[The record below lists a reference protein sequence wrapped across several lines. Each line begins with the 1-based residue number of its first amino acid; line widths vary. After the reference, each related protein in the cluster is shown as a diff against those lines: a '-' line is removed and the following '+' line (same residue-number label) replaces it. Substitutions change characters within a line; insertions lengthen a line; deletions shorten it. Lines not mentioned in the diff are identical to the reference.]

1 MNKRI
6 FRGISLTALAVL
18 LLSMVVIFGA
28 LYGYFDNLQAS
39 RLRTET
45 ALAAQGVRLSGRA
58 YFEDLEPG
66 DYRLTWVAED
76 GRVLA
81 DTESDPASMENHA
94 SRQEIAQ
101 ALKNGYGESR
111 RYSDTRMEKTLY
123 YALRLE
129 DGSVVR
135 LSVATST
142 VLNLV
147 LGMAQPICLVLAGAL
162 ALSLFL
168 AGRISKK
175 IVAPLNAL
183 DLEHPLDNEGY
194 DELSPLL
201 RRLDVQQ
208 QQIRSRTSEL
218 KRRQA
223 DFSAV
228 TDSMGEGLVLLGRED
243 AVLSINPAACRLLEC
258 TATTGRDILEV
269 NRSPELRS
277 VLAQAH
283 KGKRAEDL
291 MSIRGRRY
299 RLEGTPVES
308 SGGVRGV
315 VLLFQDVTEREQAER
330 IRREFT
336 ANVSHELKTPLHA
349 ISGYAELL
357 SAGMVKPEDMPRFAG
372 NIYTEAQRLILLVED
387 IIRLSQLDEGAA
399 GMGREQVNL
408 AQLVRETAR
417 SLDSVAAEA
426 QVTVETE
433 LENVSVNGIE
443 QLLSGVVY
451 NLTDNAIKYNHP
463 GGTVTIRLSARGE
476 QAILQV
482 ADTGIGIPEE
492 SRERIFE
499 RFYRVDKSRS
509 KEVGGT
515 GLGLSIVKH
524 AVMIHRGTIHVD
536 STLGKG
542 TTITVTLPKDSE

>member
-1 MNKRI
+1 MN
-6 FRGISLTALAVL
+6 FRPC
-18 LLSMVVIFGA
+18 
-28 LYGYFDNLQAS
+28 
-39 RLRTET
+39 
-45 ALAAQGVRLSGRA
+45 SG
-58 YFEDLEPG
+58 
-66 DYRLTWVAED
+66 
-76 GRVLA
+76 
-81 DTESDPASMENHA
+81 
-94 SRQEIAQ
+94 
-101 ALKNGYGESR
+101 
-111 RYSDTRMEKTLY
+111 
-123 YALRLE
+123 
-129 DGSVVR
+129 
-135 LSVATST
+135 
-142 VLNLV
+142 
-147 LGMAQPICLVLAGAL
+147 
-162 ALSLFL
+162 
-168 AGRISKK
+168 
-175 IVAPLNAL
+175 
-183 DLEHPLDNEGY
+183 
-194 DELSPLL
+194 
-201 RRLDVQQ
+201 RLDVQQ
-208 QQIRSRTSEL
+208 QQIRSRTAEL

-223 DFSAV
+223 DFAAV

-277 VLAQAH
+277 VLAQVH
-283 KGKRAEDL
+283 EGRRAEEL
-291 MSIRGRRY
+291 ISIRGGRY

-408 AQLVRETAR
+408 AQLVRETVS
-417 SLDSVAAEA
+417 SLDSVASEA

-463 GGTVTIRLSARGE
+463 GGTVTIRLRERGE

-482 ADTGIGIPEE
+482 ADTGVGIPEE

-509 KEVGGT
+509 KAVGGT

>member
-58 YFEDLEPG
+58 YFEDLEQG

-162 ALSLFL
+162 VLSLFL

-228 TDSMGEGLVLLGRED
+228 TDSMEEGLVLLGRED

-408 AQLVRETAR
+408 AQLVRETVR

-482 ADTGIGIPEE
+482 ADTGVGIPEE

-542 TTITVTLPKDSE
+542 TTITVTLPKESE

>member
-58 YFEDLEPG
+58 YFENLEPG

-81 DTESDPASMENHA
+81 DTESDPATMENHA

-162 ALSLFL
+162 VLSLFL

-208 QQIRSRTSEL
+208 QQIRSRTAEL

-399 GMGREQVNL
+399 GMGREAVNL
-408 AQLVRETAR
+408 AQLVRETVR